1 MTVYKCPHCGARIEY
16 NSSSGQMKCPYCDSE
31 FTLDEA
37 KAASSG
43 SSSDSSTPVWAEET
57 SEIENGDSAPV
68 LTEEPHAQNSGS
80 SWKENETSDYGI
92 YHCTSCGAE
101 LICDSTTAATRCPY
115 CDNVIVLQS
124 RLSGE
129 LKPDMILPFQI
140 SREQAVNAL
149 SEHFSGKKL
158 LPKVF
163 TAENHLE
170 EVKGVYVPFW
180 LYDTTADA
188 SATYKMTNVRTW
200 SDRDYTYTETSHFT
214 AERQGSLAFEAVPV
228 DGLQE
233 MANDLMESIET
244 FDVSQAVPF
253 RPEYLSGFYANRY
266 DVDSDT
272 AISRAAERITK
283 SAAEALDAT
292 VCGYATISR
301 TSGSAKLV
309 GTRVSYALFPVWLL
323 NTSWRGKTYLF
334 AMNGQ
339 SGRFVGNL
347 PVDQGKYWMLR
358 SLFSVLIGGVI
369 YAGIRFLGFI

>member
-1 MTVYKCPHCGARIEY
+1 MTVYKCPHCGARVEY
-16 NSSSGQMKCPYCDSE
+16 SSAGGNMKCPYCESE
-31 FTLDEA
+31 FSLDEA
-37 KAASSG
+37 KASAQTSPA
-43 SSSDSSTPVWAEET
+43 DSSTPVWAEEAT
-57 SEIENGDSAPV
+57 GVENADSAPV
-68 LTEEPHAQNSGS
+68 LTEEPHAQATGS
-80 SWKENETSDYGI
+80 SWTENETSGYGI
-92 YHCTSCGAE
+92 YNCSSCGAE

-124 RLSGE
+124 QLSGE
-129 LKPDMILPFQI
+129 LKPDMILPFQV

-149 SEHFSGKKL
+149 TEHLTDKKL

-163 TAENHLE
+163 TVENHIE

-180 LYDTTADA
+180 VYDTTAEA
-188 SATYKMTNVRTW
+188 TATYKMTNVRTW
-200 SDRDYTYTETSHFT
+200 SDRDYIYTETSHFT
-214 AERQGSLAFEAVPV
+214 AEREGALAFEAVPV

-244 FDVSQAVPF
+244 FDVSEAVPF

-272 AISRAAERITK
+272 AIGRAAERITK
-283 SAAEALDAT
+283 TAAEALDDT
-292 VCGYATISR
+292 VHGYATVSR
-301 TSGSAKLV
+301 TSGSAKLT
-309 GTRVSYALFPVWLL
+309 GTRVRYALFPVWIL

-339 SGRFVGNL
+339 SGKFVGNL
-347 PVDQGKYWMLR
+347 PIDQGKYWLLR

-369 YAGIRFLGFI
+369 YTGLHFLGFL